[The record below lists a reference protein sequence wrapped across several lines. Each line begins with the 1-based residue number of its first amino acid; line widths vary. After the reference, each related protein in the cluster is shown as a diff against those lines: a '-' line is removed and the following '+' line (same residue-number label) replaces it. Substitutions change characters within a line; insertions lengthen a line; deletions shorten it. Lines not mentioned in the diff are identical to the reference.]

1 MPQLYL
7 KLKLECDLENT
18 CKEPTKVKGIVVTH
32 ALLTMG
38 KYMDHAQV
46 NVVDG
51 VVEFNHNF
59 EALAEGNNYED
70 ELKLTKPTTNAMLL
84 NGVHFDPA
92 VPTDHVILWLYRVH
106 SGTDTCGAHRVYL
119 LGAVALDLVLTL
131 KATVTEYSVRPS
143 FLVKHNFAKSTVQCT
158 VEYVASEA
166 QKAANVAYCTQLE
179 LWQKE
184 YAAAD
189 AKLMTFEVENKIRH
203 APKGN
208 ILFPV
213 VPETPQ
219 ELVLLAGLDVKT
231 LASHLNLI
239 NQVAGVGFVPSALK
253 RLAETNEI
261 VQLEQGELRKKMYH

>member
-70 ELKLTKPTTNAMLL
+70 ELKLAKPATNAMLL

-131 KATVTEYSVRPS
+131 KATVTEYSV
-143 FLVKHNFAKSTVQCT
+143 
-158 VEYVASEA
+158 
-166 QKAANVAYCTQLE
+166 
-179 LWQKE
+179 
-184 YAAAD
+184 
-189 AKLMTFEVENKIRH
+189 
-203 APKGN
+203 
-208 ILFPV
+208 
-213 VPETPQ
+213 
-219 ELVLLAGLDVKT
+219 
-231 LASHLNLI
+231 
-239 NQVAGVGFVPSALK
+239 
-253 RLAETNEI
+253 
-261 VQLEQGELRKKMYH
+261 